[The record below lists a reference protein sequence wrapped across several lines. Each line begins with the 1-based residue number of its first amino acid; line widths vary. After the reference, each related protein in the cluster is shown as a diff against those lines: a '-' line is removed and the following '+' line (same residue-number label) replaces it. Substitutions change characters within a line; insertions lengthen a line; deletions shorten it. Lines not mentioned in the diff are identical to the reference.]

1 MVTRLDAPGVRPLTP
16 PGPAPSLA
24 DPRQAAFQRALQ
36 PLVGQ
41 SLNGQVLAKMDDG
54 SFLVRVA
61 DTNARMVL
69 PGGTE
74 VGAELPM
81 TLVSVQPRP
90 TFQVGSQPV
99 QASAVFTPSAQQA
112 PAAPG
117 TPAAAPAPAADNSA
131 LLPSQ
136 AQPRPGTLPQAGQPA
151 PAAPPA
157 TQPPAAAQGG
167 MPANPLAAGAQNVP
181 LPGAAGGLRGG
192 PPAAIAGDGAGPDA
206 APPGS
211 AAANRPLSTAAALL
225 SKAPLTP
232 AEQLPELGRNAPQAT
247 LSPAARAIANV
258 LSTAYT
264 APGVPVTINGKT
276 PLVAGGAPDPEQLS
290 AGLHRA
296 LGDSGLFY
304 ESHVAEWAQGKRPLQ
319 DLARE
324 PQMQRLAQQQA
335 SAGNE
340 ALAKLAGGPDLS
352 AAQMINQQLHT
363 HEQARVQWQG
373 EAWPG
378 QPMQWEVRR
387 EQQEQQSGG
396 GQDEAASEPVWRSGV
411 RFRFPLLGKVSA
423 NVTLAGG
430 QVHLQVESGSDD
442 TAATLRAWA
451 GVLQQAME
459 AAGAPLSSLSIQA
472 EGGNDGT

>member
-1 MVTRLDAPGVRPLTP
+1 MVTRLDAPGIRPLTP
-16 PGPAPSLA
+16 SGPAPSLA
-24 DPRQAAFQRALQ
+24 DPRQAAFVRALQ

-81 TLVSVQPRP
+81 TLISAQPRP
-90 TFQVGSQPV
+90 TFQVGAQPV
-99 QASAVFTPSAQQA
+99 QASAVFTPSSQPGTGAQ
-112 PAAPG
+112 PG
-117 TPAAAPAPAADNSA
+117 TPAAPAPAPAAAQPDNSA

-136 AQPRPGTLPQAGQPA
+136 AQPRPGTLPQAGAPLTPPPGQ
-151 PAAPPA
+151 PAAPA
-157 TQPPAAAQGG
+157 
-167 MPANPLAAGAQNVP
+167 
-181 LPGAAGGLRGG
+181 PG
-192 PPAAIAGDGAGPDA
+192 PAAIPVLPQARPEAGLPAGLAGNGLADAGAPDA
-206 APPGS
+206 APPPGS
-211 AAANRPLSTAAALL
+211 AAASAAGRPLSTAAALL

-232 AEQLPELGRNAPQAT
+232 AEQLPDLGRNAPQAT

-264 APGVPVTINGKT
+264 APGMPVTINGKA
-276 PLVAGGAPDPEQLS
+276 PLVAGGVPDAEQLS

-304 ESHVAEWAQGKRPLQ
+304 ESHVAEWAQGKRPMQ

-335 SAGNE
+335 AAGNE

-378 QPMQWEVRR
+378 QAVQWEVRR
-387 EQQEQQSGG
+387 EQHEQQSGG
-396 GQDEAASEPVWRSGV
+396 GQDEAAPEPVWRSGV

-423 NVTLAGG
+423 NVTLVGD
-430 QVHLQVESGSDD
+430 QVHLQVESGSED

-451 GVLQQAME
+451 GALQQAME

-472 EGGNDGT
+472 EGSGDGA